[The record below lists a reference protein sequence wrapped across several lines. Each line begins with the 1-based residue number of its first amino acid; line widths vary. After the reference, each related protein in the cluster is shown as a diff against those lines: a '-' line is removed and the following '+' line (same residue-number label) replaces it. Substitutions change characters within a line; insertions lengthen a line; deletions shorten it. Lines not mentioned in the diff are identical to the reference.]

1 MGDVLGLVSGLRE
14 AVMALGELDFDVVHS
29 FEGLT
34 GTLESISLADRNAAT
49 VRNELLVNAVNGL
62 HESLV
67 IVANSVETAAA
78 AASEQTAMMGNIV
91 AKLEELRTMLE
102 TRSVAETTAA
112 NTRSASEQALLNAI
126 ENVLG
131 GSYEP

>member
-1 MGDVLGLVSGLRE
+1 MGDVSGLVSGLRE
-14 AVMALGELDFDVVHS
+14 AVMALGELDFDVTPS

-34 GTLESISLADRNAAT
+34 ETLESISLQERNAAA
-49 VRNELLVNAVNGL
+49 VKNELLVNAINSL

-78 AASEQTAMMGNIV
+78 AASEQTAQMVNIV

-102 TRSVAETTAA
+102 TRLVAETTAA
-112 NTRSASEQALLNAI
+112 NTRIGNVVAI
-126 ENVLG
+126 LG
-131 GSYEP
+131 GSTSE